1 MSHLGDKILSLAKE
15 LESVIENMER
25 ESTVET
31 VALLETKYA
40 MCALY
45 VASKHFETPKDQ

>member
-1 MSHLGDKILSLAKE
+1 MSELGDKIISLAKE

-25 ESTVET
+25 ESTEGT

-45 VASKHFETPKDQ
+45 VAYRHYETP